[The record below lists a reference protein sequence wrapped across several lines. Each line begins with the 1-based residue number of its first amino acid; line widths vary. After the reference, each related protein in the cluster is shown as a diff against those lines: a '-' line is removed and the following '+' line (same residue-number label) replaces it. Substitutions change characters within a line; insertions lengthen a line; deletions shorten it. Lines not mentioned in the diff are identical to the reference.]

1 MILPEHGGESV
12 FQQDYLRGMQYNVYA
27 KALFAPFGNQNHTL
41 HTCGNGGAAGEERLG
56 NQRITA
62 ICAGYVGVLLLFIYA
77 QYVPVIVV
85 G

>member
-41 HTCGNGGAAGEERLG
+41 HTCGNSLLVGTEHVPCYRGGGRKM
-56 NQRITA
+56 N
-62 ICAGYVGVLLLFIYA
+62 VL
-77 QYVPVIVV
+77 VKV
-85 G
+85 

>member
-41 HTCGNGGAAGEERLG
+41 HTCRDCDSAGEERAVDQKVLG
-56 NQRITA
+56 I
-62 ICAGYVGVLLLFIYA
+62 
-77 QYVPVIVV
+77 
-85 G
+85 

>member
-41 HTCGNGGAAGEERLG
+41 QTLRGLYQIMSRKGGVTS
-56 NQRITA
+56 N
-62 ICAGYVGVLLLFIYA
+62 V
-77 QYVPVIVV
+77 
-85 G
+85 

>member
-41 HTCGNGGAAGEERLG
+41 HTCGSVLFD
-56 NQRITA
+56 IT
-62 ICAGYVGVLLLFIYA
+62 CG
-77 QYVPVIVV
+77 
-85 G
+85 

>member
-41 HTCGNGGAAGEERLG
+41 HTCGNGCVARAETLIPGGFAGLFGE
-56 NQRITA
+56 N
-62 ICAGYVGVLLLFIYA
+62 GVVFLSRVRWISFRR
-77 QYVPVIVV
+77 
-85 G
+85 

>member
-41 HTCGNGGAAGEERLG
+41 HTLRDLCRIVSEIGIYVTV
-56 NQRITA
+56 QRI
-62 ICAGYVGVLLLFIYA
+62 
-77 QYVPVIVV
+77 
-85 G
+85 

>member
-41 HTCGNGGAAGEERLG
+41 HTYRMLRKIRTERKIKETK
-56 NQRITA
+56 R
-62 ICAGYVGVLLLFIYA
+62 
-77 QYVPVIVV
+77 
-85 G
+85 

>member
-41 HTCGNGGAAGEERLG
+41 HTL
-56 NQRITA
+56 
-62 ICAGYVGVLLLFIYA
+62 
-77 QYVPVIVV
+77 
-85 G
+85 

>member
-41 HTCGNGGAAGEERLG
+41 HTLRGLC
-56 NQRITA
+56 RISTD
-62 ICAGYVGVLLLFIYA
+62 
-77 QYVPVIVV
+77 
-85 G
+85 

>member
-41 HTCGNGGAAGEERLG
+41 HTCGDGCSFV
-56 NQRITA
+56 QTK
-62 ICAGYVGVLLLFIYA
+62 VGQIY
-77 QYVPVIVV
+77 
-85 G
+85 

>member
-41 HTCGNGGAAGEERLG
+41 HTCGNRHASRAETLILCGVAGVFGENG
-56 NQRITA
+56 
-62 ICAGYVGVLLLFIYA
+62 VVLLKE
-77 QYVPVIVV
+77 
-85 G
+85 

>member
-41 HTCGNGGAAGEERLG
+41 HTYGSLRE
-56 NQRITA
+56 IVPKM
-62 ICAGYVGVLLLFIYA
+62 IKVHVL
-77 QYVPVIVV
+77 
-85 G
+85 

>member
-41 HTCGNGGAAGEERLG
+41 KTRGNCHASRAEMLILRDKTLNIGQIRYLG
-56 NQRITA
+56 QM
-62 ICAGYVGVLLLFIYA
+62 
-77 QYVPVIVV
+77 PVIRLLETEK
-85 G
+85 

>member
-41 HTCGNGGAAGEERLG
+41 HTRGDCCVAGAERLED
-56 NQRITA
+56 QRVSGIEE
-62 ICAGYVGVLLLFIYA
+62 GYVGVLLA
-77 QYVPVIVV
+77 VN
-85 G
+85 

>member
-41 HTCGNGGAAGEERLG
+41 HTLRGLC
-56 NQRITA
+56 RI
-62 ICAGYVGVLLLFIYA
+62 VSKVDDE
-77 QYVPVIVV
+77 
-85 G
+85 

>member
-41 HTCGNGGAAGEERLG
+41 HTCGDGSLDVKER
-56 NQRITA
+56 
-62 ICAGYVGVLLLFIYA
+62 
-77 QYVPVIVV
+77 
-85 G
+85 

>member
-41 HTCGNGGAAGEERLG
+41 HTCRVGNNDAELWFERKIAEH
-56 NQRITA
+56 NHKI
-62 ICAGYVGVLLLFIYA
+62 
-77 QYVPVIVV
+77 
-85 G
+85 